1 MLILIEITPSW
12 WDRNQSFFQRSWWK
26 LEQALMMT
34 RSGSMTTMFVVLA
47 LTESCDIKSLP
58 HRNEF
63 NSLICF
69 PFTAFYSLC
78 SGSQENGRSDR
89 VTIPFSGVWWWFLP
103 SSTAKTGREE
113 GESAFKSENNEGIKR
128 NLFRLDKLSMRPF
141 ASFTLFAYRMP
152 CECRGSQ
159 LTVNIKCTQYSSSKR
174 ELSFE

>member
-1 MLILIEITPSW
+1 
-12 WDRNQSFFQRSWWK
+12 
-26 LEQALMMT
+26 MT

-47 LTESCDIKSLP
+47 LTETGDIKRSLP
-58 HRNEF
+58 HRNES

-103 SSTAKTGREE
+103 PSRAMTE
-113 GESAFKSENNEGIKR
+113 GAMGGASAFKSENNEGIKR

-152 CECRGSQ
+152 CECRGRQ
-159 LTVNIKCTQYSSSKR
+159 LTVNIKCTHYSSSKR
-174 ELSFE
+174 S